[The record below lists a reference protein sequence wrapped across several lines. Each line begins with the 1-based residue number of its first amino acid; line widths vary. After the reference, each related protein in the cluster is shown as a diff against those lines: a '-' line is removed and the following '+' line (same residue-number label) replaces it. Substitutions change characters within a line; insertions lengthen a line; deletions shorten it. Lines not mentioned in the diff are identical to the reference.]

1 MKQLMCVDLLSNRE
15 NISYIICTLC
25 TSSEQ
30 YLEYK
35 ILLNLMK
42 ACPLSCRCLAV
53 AIETNVTNAGMYIS
67 LIVLMKFAQCESKFL
82 RKTF

>member
-1 MKQLMCVDLLSNRE
+1 
-15 NISYIICTLC
+15 
-25 TSSEQ
+25 
-30 YLEYK
+30 
-35 ILLNLMK
+35 MK

-82 RKTF
+82 RKTFWYIIPRQWLSQCFDVENIILIERIMLIRFNKNISNLI